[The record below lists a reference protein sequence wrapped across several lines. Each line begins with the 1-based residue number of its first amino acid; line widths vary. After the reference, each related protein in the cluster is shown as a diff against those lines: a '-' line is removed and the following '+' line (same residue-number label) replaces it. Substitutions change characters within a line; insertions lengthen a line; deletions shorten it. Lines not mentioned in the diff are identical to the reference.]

1 MFLSVA
7 GRALLHLGA
16 MNEDI
21 PGLSPLERELGL
33 AWTSLR
39 NAVTS
44 WGLRLLA
51 VLLLAALFALLY
63 RLLMAG
69 ARGAARRF
77 AALGAWLPLFNTS
90 AWLSCLSFFLISAV
104 SLFPVS
110 AKLTAPLARVYLV
123 LLLLFLSWALLRRIL
138 VRLFARFGLDASL
151 ELLAE
156 NVSLGV
162 WIAVGLYLV
171 FQQFGINLLPI
182 LGGLGIAGVA
192 VGFAAQDLLSNL
204 LAGVTLLLDR
214 PFTIG
219 DWIRVNDWEGQ
230 VQRLTL
236 RTTRLRTRDNELIS
250 VPNNKVAGNDVV
262 NLTAGGPLRVRSSL
276 GVSYTADLD
285 AAREA
290 LARVL
295 GEEPKVLEDP
305 PPRVAVMALG
315 DSSVNLDLIYWIAPE
330 SIARR
335 PAIQQRV
342 MEASKRALDAAGVE
356 IPFPQRV
363 LHLEL
368 DAGTRALLA
377 RVGKTGS
384 EEGG

>member
-1 MFLSVA
+1 MS
-7 GRALLHLGA
+7 
-16 MNEDI
+16 EPDI
-21 PGLSPLERELGL
+21 PGLLPLEREIGR
-33 AWTSLR
+33 AWRASSDALTR
-39 NAVTS
+39 
-44 WGLRLLA
+44 WGLRLLT

-77 AALGAWLPLFNTS
+77 VGLEPWLPLAGIS
-90 AWLSCLSFFLISAV
+90 AWLSCLSLFLVSAV

-110 AKLTAPLARVYLV
+110 AKWAAPLARVYLV
-123 LLLLFLSWALLRRIL
+123 LLLLFLGWALLRRL
-138 VRLFARFGLDASL
+138 LARLFTRFGLDASL
-151 ELLAE
+151 ELLAL

-214 PFTIG
+214 PFTLG

-250 VPNNKVAGNDVV
+250 IPNNKVAGNDVV
-262 NLTAGGPLRVRSSL
+262 NLTAGGALRVRSSL
-276 GVSYTADLD
+276 GVSYKADLD
-285 AAREA
+285 TAREA

-295 GEEPKVLEDP
+295 NEEPKVLGDP
-305 PPRVAVMALG
+305 PPRVAVMELG
-315 DSSVNLDLIYWIAPE
+315 DSSVSLDLIYWIAPE

-363 LHLEL
+363 LHLEM
-368 DAGTRALLA
+368 DERARALLA
-377 RVGKTGS
+377 HLGRPGQEKS
-384 EEGG
+384 